1 MQCCDILQTLKESEI
16 KKGVVGRVVHK
27 AVGEF
32 PLESRVWTCNKMCIT
47 TTIIV
52 TLCVLYAGFRTKI
65 KSACT
70 TLRFRSSDKT
80 EEIAGV
86 LLIFPLTF
94 QPKWSWKELSTFCV
108 NTQWFACLNF
118 SCFIT
123 SRVIAW
129 FVFQHADSWP
139 YYYNINV
146 RVVCN
151 SY

>member
-80 EEIAGV
+80 EEIAE
-86 LLIFPLTF
+86 PA
-94 QPKWSWKELSTFCV
+94 P
-108 NTQWFACLNF
+108 
-118 SCFIT
+118 
-123 SRVIAW
+123 SREPAPS
-129 FVFQHADSWP
+129 APS
-139 YYYNINV
+139 INV
-146 RVVCN
+146 ENMSTSSARSKVD
-151 SY
+151 